1 MIVKMST
8 IVMVIIMVLVGEV
21 LAWCALSNICRSEPD
36 PEFSCY
42 SYTVQESEDESD
54 YRSYGDDDSGGESG
68 DEYSGYFGFA

>member
-1 MIVKMST
+1 
-8 IVMVIIMVLVGEV
+8 MVNIMVLVGEV

-54 YRSYGDDDSGGESG
+54 YGGYGGDYSGGKGE
-68 DEYSGYFGFA
+68 DEYLGLLDLLGLKYWQTY

>member
-8 IVMVIIMVLVGEV
+8 IGMVIIMVLVGEV
-21 LAWCALSNICRSEPD
+21 LAWCRSEPD